1 VRPICIVGMH
11 RSGTSMVAHLLHDA
25 GVYLGPEEALRQAGE
40 DNLDG
45 FWENPAMVEVNDAIL
60 AACGGAWDVPPA
72 KIPRAWKKRVPGL
85 SDVRLAATLALN
97 EYGDRAPWGWKDPRT
112 SLTGNLWHEL
122 VPDLFAIVCLRNPLE
137 VALSLARRNYLSYAH
152 GVSLWEEYN
161 RRLLAAF
168 PRDRRV
174 VTHYDAYFEDPERE
188 LARVLTAAG
197 LDPALAV
204 EAKPAE
210 TVATGLRHQSLT
222 LRDVVEARLGRST
235 TALYAK
241 LCVEAGWAEGSGGG
255 GAGPLTEILASVR
268 RPRRRQRPTVPDLT
282 RIELRRLQRELAEQ
296 VERVR
301 LRTEETERRDETI
314 AQLQAQ
320 LEQQLEQARVQAE
333 ETARRDE
340 TIAELEGR
348 VREVAQR
355 LGDELTAR
363 DVLIA
368 KLQTEQA
375 QAAADWSAET
385 RRLGEV
391 ITARDETI
399 LGQQAELERAGEE
412 WGAELAARDESV
424 RELQAEL
431 AKAAED
437 WSAEV
442 QRLGEELAERD
453 AAVARLQ
460 GELAEAAEI
469 AAEAAGEAHRLA
481 EELEARD
488 AAIEARDETVETRDE
503 TIAALQAELALVEDQ
518 AAELQ
523 RLAEEVDARG
533 AAITSLQA
541 ELSEA
546 EPELHRLR
554 ETVAR
559 REGRL
564 EAAEA
569 ELEKTRAELEARN
582 LRIEELG
589 IALGSARGELEA
601 MLRGGP
607 VEQASTPDYGRLVS
621 TIADIAGRTLRPGAA
636 TAVISKGDAELLEAI
651 GAGARHFPRAEDG
664 SYPGFHPADGGA
676 AINHLEAQRE
686 AGVEYLLVPS
696 TAFWWFE
703 HYADFRDHLDELY
716 SRVHADDRCVIYSLE
731 RVGEAPPPPYEAF
744 PGGNGVDV
752 FCFPIID
759 WEFRFQRPQQ
769 LLTQFAKAG
778 HRVFYVRTTFQEDET
793 VAIVREV
800 AENVYEIHLP
810 GPRDLN
816 LYRDSLDP
824 RTVEGVLDALHDLR
838 RRAGIHR
845 AITIVDLP
853 FWQPLVRETRD
864 RFGWKLIYDCMDNH
878 AGFPETEELM
888 LQFEDALTREA
899 DLVITSARQ
908 LRDELARIAPDVV
921 LLPNA
926 VDFEHFGT
934 PAYASELDHL
944 PRPIIGY
951 YGAIAAWFDVDLVR
965 DAALARPDWSFVL
978 IGSTFGTDV
987 GKLTGLRNVH
997 LLGEQPYESLPG
1009 YLYQFDVATIPFQL
1023 TPLIEATNPVK
1034 FYEYLAAG
1042 KPVVSAQ
1049 LPELE
1054 AFSDFY
1060 YPANDAESFVAQIE
1074 TALAEDDPTKQ
1085 HARVEL
1091 AKTHTWE
1098 HRYRALQT
1106 HISSWY
1112 PKASIAI
1119 VTFDNLEYTRL
1130 CLDNL
1135 WEKTQYPNFDV
1146 IVVDNASSP
1155 ELVELLQRA
1164 EENEPRLKVILNEE
1178 NVGFAAAN
1186 NQAIAAAAGSEFMFL
1201 LNDDTVVTRGWLGSL
1216 VRYLQDERVGLVG
1229 PVTNWSGN
1237 ESRIDVPY
1245 EGLEGMDEFAA
1256 ERARSHAG
1264 RTFEIRMLPMYCV
1277 GTRMSL
1283 LDKIGGL
1290 DERFEVGMF
1299 EDDDFS
1305 MRVRSSWYRIV
1316 CAEDVFIHHWGRT
1329 SFSRL
1334 DQETYD
1340 RIFEENRKR
1349 YEEIWSQPWEPHQAR
1364 SE

>member
-1 VRPICIVGMH
+1 MKPICIVGMH

-25 GVYLGPEEALRQAGE
+25 GVYLGPEDALRRAGE

-45 FWENPAMVEVNDAIL
+45 FWENPALVEVNDRIL
-60 AACGGAWDVPPA
+60 ATCGGAWDVPPK
-72 KIPRAWKKRVPGL
+72 KIPRSWNKRGSGL
-85 SDVRLAATLALN
+85 SVVRLEAMLALN

-112 SLTGNLWHEL
+112 SLTGALWREL

-152 GVSLWEEYN
+152 GVSLWQEYN
-161 RRLLAAF
+161 RRLLAVF

-174 VTHYDAYFEDPERE
+174 ITHYDAYFEDPQRE
-188 LARVLTAAG
+188 LARVLAAAG
-197 LDPALAV
+197 LDQGLA
-204 EAKPAE
+204 ERAAPSG
-210 TVATGLRHQSLT
+210 TVATRLRHETLT
-222 LRDVVEARLGRST
+222 LRDVADARLGKSIT
-235 TALYAK
+235 SLYAK
-241 LCVEAGWAEGSGGG
+241 LCDEAGWADGTGGG
-255 GAGPLTEILASVR
+255 DAGQVTGILSTLR
-268 RPRRRQRPTVPDLT
+268 RPRRRAAAPVPDLT
-282 RIELRRLQRELAEQ
+282 RIELRRLRRELDEQ
-296 VERVR
+296 VEHARE
-301 LRTEETERRDETI
+301 RTEAVTHRDATI
-314 AQLQAQ
+314 AQLQAA
-320 LEQQLEQARVQAE
+320 LEEQVE
-333 ETARRDE
+333 HARRSAD
-340 TIAELEGR
+340 A
-348 VREVAQR
+348 VKR
-355 LGDELTAR
+355 LGDELSAR
-363 DVLIA
+363 DVLIST
-368 KLQTEQA
+368 LQTEQA

-399 LGQQAELERAGEE
+399 LEQQAELARAGEELGRAAEE
-412 WGAELAARDESV
+412 WGAEVRRLGEEITVRDEV
-424 RELQAEL
+424 VGRLQAEL
-431 AKAAED
+431 A
-437 WSAEV
+437 
-442 QRLGEELAERD
+442 
-453 AAVARLQ
+453 
-460 GELAEAAEI
+460 EASET
-469 AAEAAGEAHRLA
+469 AAEARQLA
-481 EELEARD
+481 EELAG
-488 AAIEARDETVETRDE
+488 RDE
-503 TIAALQAELALVEDQ
+503 TIGALQAELALVGEQ
-518 AAELQ
+518 AEELQ
-523 RLAEEVDARG
+523 RLVEEVDARG
-533 AAITSLQA
+533 TAITSLQA
-541 ELSEA
+541 ELAEA
-546 EPELHRLR
+546 EPELQRLR

-569 ELEKTRAELEARN
+569 ELEKTRAELDARN
-582 LRIEELG
+582 FRIEELG
-589 IALGSARGELEA
+589 IALGAARGELEA
-601 MLRGGP
+601 LLRGAV
-607 VEQASTPDYGRLVS
+607 VEQASTPDYERLVS
-621 TIADIAGRTLRPGAA
+621 SIADIAARALPAGAM
-636 TAVISKGDAELLEAI
+636 TAVISKGDNVLLEAI
-651 GAGARHFPRAEDG
+651 GGGAQHFPRADDG

-686 AGVEYLLVPS
+686 AGVGYLLIPS

-703 HYADFRDHLDELY
+703 HYANFRDHLDELY

-731 RVGEAPPPPYEAF
+731 RVGESPPPPYEAF

-759 WEFRFQRPQQ
+759 WDFRFQRPQQ
-769 LLTQFAKAG
+769 LLTQFARTG
-778 HRVFYVRTTFQEDET
+778 HRVFYVRTTFQDEET
-793 VAIVREV
+793 EVVVRTV
-800 AENVYEIHLP
+800 AENVYEIQLP

-838 RRAGIHR
+838 RRAGIEQ

-853 FWQPLVRETRD
+853 FWQPLVHETKE

-888 LQFEDALTREA
+888 LQFEDTLTREA
-899 DLVITSARQ
+899 DLVITSGRQ
-908 LRDELARIAPDVV
+908 LRDQLARIAPDVV

-934 PAYASELDHL
+934 PAYAPELAHL

-951 YGAIAAWFDVDLVR
+951 YGAIAAWFDVDLIR

-997 LLGEQPYESLPG
+997 LLGEQPYETLPG

-1042 KPVVSAQ
+1042 KPVVASE

-1060 YPANDAESFVAQIE
+1060 YPANDAESFVAQVE
-1074 TALAEDDPTKQ
+1074 TALAEDDPTRQ
-1085 HARVEL
+1085 HSRQEL
-1091 AKTHTWE
+1091 ARTHTWE
-1098 HRYRALQT
+1098 HRYRTLQS

-1112 PKASIAI
+1112 PRASVAI

-1130 CLDNL
+1130 CLDSL
-1135 WEKTQYPNFDV
+1135 WEKTQYPNFEV

-1155 ELVELLQRA
+1155 ELVEFLQQA
-1164 EENEPRLKVILNEE
+1164 EEGDSRLKVILNDG

-1216 VRYLQDERVGLVG
+1216 IRYLQDDRVGLVG

-1264 RTFEIRMLPMYCV
+1264 QTFDIRMLAMYCV
-1277 GTRMSL
+1277 GTRMAL

-1340 RIFEENRKR
+1340 RIFEENRKK
-1349 YEEIWSQPWEPHQAR
+1349 YEEIWSQPWQPHEAR

>member
-1 VRPICIVGMH
+1 VKPICIVGMH
-11 RSGTSMVAHLLHDA
+11 RSGTSMVAHLLHDT
-25 GVYLGPEEALRQAGE
+25 GVYLGPEDELRRAGE

-45 FWENPAMVEVNDAIL
+45 FWENPAMVKANDAIL
-60 AACGGAWDVPPA
+60 AACGGAWDVPP
-72 KIPRAWKKRVPGL
+72 KKVPRSWNKRGAGL
-85 SDVRLAATLALN
+85 SAVRLEAKLALN
-97 EYGDRAPWGWKDPRT
+97 AYGDHAPWGWKDPRT
-112 SLTGNLWHEL
+112 SLTGALWREL

-137 VALSLARRNYLSYAH
+137 VAISLARRNYLSYGH

-168 PRDRRV
+168 PRERRV
-174 VTHYDAYFEDPERE
+174 VTHYGAYFEDPERE
-188 LARVLTAAG
+188 LARVLAAAG
-197 LDPALAV
+197 LEPELA
-204 EAKPAE
+204 ERAAPSR
-210 TVATGLRHQSLT
+210 TVATGLRHETLT
-222 LRDVVEARLGRST
+222 LRDVVDAGLDRST
-235 TALYAK
+235 ISLYAK
-241 LCVEAGWAEGSGGG
+241 LCDEAGWADGTGGDETG
-255 GAGPLTEILASVR
+255 RLGELLTTLR
-268 RPRRRQRPTVPDLT
+268 RPRRRSAAPVPDLT
-282 RIELRRLQRELAEQ
+282 RIELRRVQRELDEQ
-296 VERVR
+296 IEHARE
-301 LRTEETERRDETI
+301 RTEATKHRDATI
-314 AQLQAQ
+314 AQLQAA
-320 LEQQLEQARVQAE
+320 LEEQVEHASRQAD
-333 ETARRDE
+333 A
-340 TIAELEGR
+340 
-348 VREVAQR
+348 VQR
-355 LGDELTAR
+355 LGDELSAR
-363 DVLIA
+363 DVLIST
-368 KLQTEQA
+368 LQTEQA

-399 LGQQAELERAGEE
+399 VGQQAELDRAGEE
-412 WGAELAARDESV
+412 WGAEVRRLSAEVDARDETI
-424 RELQAEL
+424 RGLQAEL
-431 AKAAED
+431 SRAAEE

-442 QRLGEELAERD
+442 QRLGDEVQRLGDDVAGRDATVGELQAALAEATGV
-453 AAVARLQ
+453 AAEAA
-460 GELAEAAEI
+460 AEAAE
-469 AAEAAGEAHRLA
+469 AATEAQR
-481 EELEARD
+481 LEAEL
-488 AAIEARDETVETRDE
+488 AARDEAV
-503 TIAALQAELALVEDQ
+503 AALQAELGQLENQ
-518 AAELQ
+518 AEELQ
-523 RLAEEVDARG
+523 RLGEEVDARG
-533 AAITSLQA
+533 AAITSLQE
-541 ELSEA
+541 ELAEA

-554 ETVAR
+554 EAVAR
-559 REGRL
+559 GEGRL

-569 ELEKTRAELEARN
+569 EVEKTRAELEARN

-589 IALGSARGELEA
+589 IALGAARGELEA
-601 MLRGGP
+601 LLRGTP
-607 VEQASTPDYGRLVS
+607 LEQASKPDYGRLVS
-621 TIADIAGRTLRPGAA
+621 SIADIAARALPAGAK
-636 TAVISKGDAELLEAI
+636 TAVISKGDTVLLEAVGS
-651 GAGARHFPRAEDG
+651 GAQHFPQADDG

-676 AINHLEAQRE
+676 AINHLEAQRD
-686 AGVEYLLVPS
+686 AGVGYLLVPS

-703 HYADFRDHLDELY
+703 HYADFRDHLDDLY
-716 SRVHADDRCVIYSLE
+716 TRVHADDRCVIYSLE
-731 RVGEAPPPPYEAF
+731 RVAEPAPAPYEAF

-759 WEFRFQRPQQ
+759 WDFRFQRPQQ
-769 LLTQFAKAG
+769 LLTQFARTG

-793 VAIVREV
+793 EVVVRPV
-800 AENVYEIHLP
+800 AENIYEIQLP

-838 RRAGIHR
+838 RRAGIKQ
-845 AITIVDLP
+845 AITVVDLP
-853 FWQPLVRETRD
+853 FWQPLVHETKE

-888 LQFEDALTREA
+888 LQFEDTLTREA
-899 DLVITSARQ
+899 DLVITSGRQ
-908 LRDELARIAPDVV
+908 LRDQLARVAPDVV

-934 PAYASELDHL
+934 PAYAPELDHL

-1009 YLYQFDVATIPFQL
+1009 YLYQFDVACIPFQL

-1042 KPVVSAQ
+1042 KPVVAAE

-1060 YPANDAESFVAQIE
+1060 YQANDAESFVAQVE
-1074 TALAEDDPTKQ
+1074 AALAEDDPTRQ
-1085 HARVEL
+1085 HARQEL

-1098 HRYRALQT
+1098 HRYRTLQS

-1112 PKASIAI
+1112 PRASIAI

-1130 CLDNL
+1130 CLDSL
-1135 WEKTQYPNFDV
+1135 WQKTQYPNFEV

-1164 EENEPRLKVILNEE
+1164 EENEPRLKVILNDE

-1186 NQAIAAAAGSEFMFL
+1186 NQAIAAAADSEFMFL

-1216 VRYLQDERVGLVG
+1216 IRYLQDERVGLVG

-1245 EGLEGMDEFAA
+1245 EALEDMDEFAA
-1256 ERARSHAG
+1256 ERRRSHAG
-1264 RTFEIRMLPMYCV
+1264 QTFDIRMLPMYCV
-1277 GTRMSL
+1277 GTRMRL
-1283 LDKIGGL
+1283 LDKIGVL

-1305 MRVRSSWYRIV
+1305 RRVRGSWYRIV

-1329 SFSRL
+1329 SFGRL

-1340 RIFEENRKR
+1340 RIFEENRRK
-1349 YEEIWSQPWEPHQAR
+1349 YEELWSEPWQPHEAR